1 MNRWRQTRTFHCQ
14 SCQTEYL
21 HDLAYKHRLFECP
34 ARPRV
39 VKATEPMSPI
49 IEPTSTM
56 ITEPTRLEQTTC
68 GWRAGR

>member
-34 ARPRV
+34 HLPIAVRATSPEEDGIDSGISRV
-39 VKATEPMSPI
+39 LIPDVLDQAM
-49 IEPTSTM
+49 
-56 ITEPTRLEQTTC
+56 C
-68 GWRAGR
+68 GWRAR